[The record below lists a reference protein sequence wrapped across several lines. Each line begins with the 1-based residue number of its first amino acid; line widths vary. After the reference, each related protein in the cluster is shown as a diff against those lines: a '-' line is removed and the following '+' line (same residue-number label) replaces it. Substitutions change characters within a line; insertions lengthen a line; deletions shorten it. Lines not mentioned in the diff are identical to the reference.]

1 MPKRKKHPRLPNA
14 FGSIRYIG
22 KGRTNP
28 YAVHPPVTET
38 NEAGDYVRPK
48 ALCYVDDWYVG
59 FAVLNA
65 YHAGTYKQG
74 DELLFKT
81 YRSCSGTDLDAFC
94 ARLLA
99 DHTAQ
104 AYVAKESEGA
114 TFKEV
119 YEAFY
124 EWKFGENAPK
134 KLSSQAKDSARAAYK
149 HFEKIHG
156 KVFKDL
162 QHDDFQDCITNCP
175 RKSSTKENMVSLV
188 KQMTKY
194 ALLYN
199 HAEVDRSTALYSFEC
214 DDESGVPFT
223 EDEMRTLIQYKDDPI
238 VEFILIMCLSGYR
251 ITAYVDI
258 EVNTDK
264 WYFFGGIKTAAGKER
279 IVPIHPFIQSMVEK
293 RMRRIGGMLDVTPAA
308 FRRQMYKKLSEIG
321 IEKHTPHDC
330 RHTFSALLESAKVNE
345 NDRKRMMGHS
355 FGNDITNKIYGHRT
369 LEELRVE
376 IEKIKM

>member
-28 YAVHPPVTET
+28 YAVHPPVTEV

-94 ARLLA
+94 ARILA

-104 AYVAKESEGA
+104 AYVSKESKGE

-119 YEAFY
+119 YEKFI
-124 EWKFGENAPK
+124 EWKYGEAAQR
-134 KLSSQAKDSARAAYK
+134 KLSPQAKSSNQAAFK
-149 HFEKIHG
+149 HFESIHNKI
-156 KVFKDL
+156 FREL
-162 QHDDFQDCITNCP
+162 QHDDFQQCILNCQ
-175 RKSSTKENMVSLV
+175 RKSATKENMVILI

-194 ALLYN
+194 AILYN
-199 HAEVDRSTALYSFEC
+199 MAEVDRSTALYSPEC

-223 EDEMRTLIQYKDDPI
+223 DDEIRILKKHKDDPI

-251 ITAYVDI
+251 IAAYADI
-258 EVNTDK
+258 EINTDK
-264 WYFFGGIKTAAGKER
+264 WYFSGGVKTAAGKDR
-279 IVPIHPFIQSMVEK
+279 IVPIHPYIQPLVER
-293 RMRRIGGMLDVTPAA
+293 RMNRIGCMLDVTQGT
-308 FRRQMYKKLSEIG
+308 FRKRMYEKLTEIG
-321 IEKHTPHDC
+321 IKKHTPHDC
-330 RHTFSALLESAKVNE
+330 RHTFSMLLERAKVND
-345 NDRKRMMGHS
+345 NDRKRLLGHS
-355 FGNDITNKIYGHRT
+355 FGADITNKIYGHRT
-369 LEELRVE
+369 IEELRTE
-376 IEKIKM
+376 IEKIKI